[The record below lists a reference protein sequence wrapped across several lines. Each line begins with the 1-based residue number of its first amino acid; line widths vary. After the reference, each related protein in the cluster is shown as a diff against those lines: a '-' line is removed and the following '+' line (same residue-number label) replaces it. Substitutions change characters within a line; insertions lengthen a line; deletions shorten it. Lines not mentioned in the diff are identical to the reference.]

1 MLNEGLVQRWGF
13 EILKS
18 TGLEDFQESLTKI
31 HFESNTNVSLMW
43 SWLLKLKTD
52 KKNPLKPWE
61 KWLKPSRGIS
71 TLIGRLISPA
81 AHKYP
86 LRGVAMCGFSF
97 LSCSQSKGGQSF
109 RMLEIGSTERVVC
122 EVYHAPW
129 RVGEWKLKL
138 LLSHGISYALPICI

>member
-52 KKNPLKPWE
+52 KKKNTE
-61 KWLKPSRGIS
+61 
-71 TLIGRLISPA
+71 TLR
-81 AHKYP
+81 K
-86 LRGVAMCGFSF
+86 M
-97 LSCSQSKGGQSF
+97 
-109 RMLEIGSTERVVC
+109 TET
-122 EVYHAPW
+122 
-129 RVGEWKLKL
+129 L
-138 LLSHGISYALPICI
+138 